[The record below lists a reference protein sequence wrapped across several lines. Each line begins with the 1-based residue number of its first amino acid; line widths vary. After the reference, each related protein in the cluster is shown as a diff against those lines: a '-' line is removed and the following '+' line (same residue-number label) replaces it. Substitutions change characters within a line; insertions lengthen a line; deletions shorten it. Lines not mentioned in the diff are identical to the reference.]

1 MEREKEIINKK
12 ENKKKI
18 AIRVVFLLLLVF
30 AAYQINIALNK
41 NSGNNNMSVND
52 IVEENE
58 NNKNGDVDS
67 TNSVDIQDDSTQ
79 SELMNNNADDT
90 DSQNN
95 PADIQDN
102 EANKIAIIET
112 SKGNIKLELYT
123 NDAPKTVENFVKL
136 ANENFYDG
144 TKFHRVISDFM
155 IQGGDPISK
164 GVFGED
170 FVYDPKENPNNLPV
184 AGTGGPGY
192 KFEDE
197 IDPWDLGL
205 DENTIRYYESKGY
218 KYNRNLNS
226 HKVDVG
232 SLAMANSGPNTNGS
246 QFFIVTERAQ
256 PHLDGKHTV
265 FGRVIEGMD
274 VVRDIEQGDVINK
287 IILLTN

>member
-1 MEREKEIINKK
+1 MIS
-12 ENKKKI
+12 
-18 AIRVVFLLLLVF
+18 VVFLALLVF
-30 AAYQINIALNK
+30 AGYQINIALNK
-41 NSGNNNMSVND
+41 NSGNNNMNVND
-52 IVEENE
+52 IVKKNE
-58 NNKNGDVDS
+58 NNKNGDVNG
-67 TNSVDIQDDSTQ
+67 TNSIDIQDDSTQ
-79 SELMNNNADDT
+79 SELMNNNTDDT

-95 PADIQDN
+95 SADIQDN
-102 EANKIAIIET
+102 KVNKIAMIKT

-155 IQGGDPISK
+155 IQGGDPLSK
-164 GVFGED
+164 D
-170 FVYDPKENPNNLPV
+170 DDPSND
-184 AGTGGPGY
+184 GTGGPGY

-197 IDPWDLGL
+197 INPLDLGL
-205 DENTIRYYESKGY
+205 DENTIKLYESQGY
-218 KYNRNLNS
+218 KYDYNLNS

-256 PHLDGKHTV
+256 PHLDGKYTV

-274 VVRDIEQGDVINK
+274 VVRDIEQGDVMERVYVIE
-287 IILLTN
+287 